1 MLKLYEDLLP
11 FAVLFGQEKEW
22 AQVLGDYYA
31 RSDAQPDWYA
41 ESAPFNPV
49 WFAAGLSSFSSSTSA
64 SWSGSASSSSSSG
77 SGGGGSVGGGGGG
90 GGGGG
95 V

>member
-1 MLKLYEDLLP
+1 MLKLYERLLP
-11 FAVLFGQEKEW
+11 FAVLYGQEKHW
-22 AQVLGDYYA
+22 SGVLGDYYT
-31 RSDAQPDWYA
+31 RSGSQPDWYA
-41 ESAPFNPV
+41 GSGAFNAAY
-49 WFAAGLSSFSSSTSA
+49 FAAGIGAFSSATSA

-77 SGGGGSVGGGGGG
+77 CGGGGSVGGGGGG